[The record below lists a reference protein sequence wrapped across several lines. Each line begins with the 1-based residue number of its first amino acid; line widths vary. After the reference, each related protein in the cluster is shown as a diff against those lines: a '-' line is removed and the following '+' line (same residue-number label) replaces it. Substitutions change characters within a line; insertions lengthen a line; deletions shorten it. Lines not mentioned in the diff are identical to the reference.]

1 MEGYPGVGKCLR
13 PGSPAAPAMSR
24 HEGGNDVES
33 FEHHQKRLL
42 TKADLIAIGGVGVGI
57 VIVTAVLLLLLF

>member
-13 PGSPAAPAMSR
+13 PGSPAATAMTG

-33 FEHHQKRLL
+33 FDHHQKRLL
-42 TKADLIAIGGVGVGI
+42 TRADLIAIAGVGIGI

>member
-1 MEGYPGVGKCLR
+1 
-13 PGSPAAPAMSR
+13 
-24 HEGGNDVES
+24 VES